1 MIIAIIILLFASIFF
16 SISETALSAVNR
28 MKLQSKAEQGENKA
42 NKIYQLLNKPSVY
55 LTAIVIG
62 KKCC

>member
-28 MKLQSKAEQGENKA
+28 MKLQSKAEQG
-42 NKIYQLLNKPSVY
+42 KIKQINLS
-55 LTAIVIG
+55 AI
-62 KKCC
+62 K